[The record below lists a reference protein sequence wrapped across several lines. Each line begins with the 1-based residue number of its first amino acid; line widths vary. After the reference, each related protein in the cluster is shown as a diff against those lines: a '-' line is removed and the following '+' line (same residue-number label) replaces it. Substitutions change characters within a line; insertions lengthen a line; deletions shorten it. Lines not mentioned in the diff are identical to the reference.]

1 MQPVTII
8 PRKIKSGCKRNMK
21 YKILIIRFSIFLAT
35 YWKSD
40 IESGDFHYFFFSLLA
55 IETLKEK
62 NTSFSVRVE
71 PFLMWWL
78 PSHNRQPSEEA
89 IARMRTQR
97 VGGRAVG
104 SWRSSRQIR
113 PAAGAR
119 GKIALRHLLL
129 QNCANTSC
137 TLHKLRLISSASLSL
152 EYVLDTCFRTSC
164 LISAIYIYTHIIL
177 LHRTGRSSSQV
188 LGRVWS
194 PYCTV
199 TACALHHMIITFLS
213 RAC

>member
-1 MQPVTII
+1 M
-8 PRKIKSGCKRNMK
+8 SGYRPNLK
-21 YKILIIRFSIFLAT
+21 YKILIMRFSIFVAT
-35 YWKSD
+35 YLKIRYRIWRFSLL
-40 IESGDFHYFFFSLLA
+40 FFFSLLA
-55 IETLKEK
+55 IETLKER

-152 EYVLDTCFRTSC
+152 EYVLDTYFRTSC
-164 LISAIYIYTHIIL
+164 LISAIDIYTHIFL
-177 LHRTGRSSSQV
+177 LHRTRRSSSQV
-188 LGRVWS
+188 LGRV
-194 PYCTV
+194 
-199 TACALHHMIITFLS
+199 
-213 RAC
+213 

>member
-1 MQPVTII
+1 MTII
-8 PRKIKSGCKRNMK
+8 PRKIKPCLAIDQIRNT
-21 YKILIIRFSIFLAT
+21 KILIIRFSNIFGYIL
-35 YWKSD
+35 KSRHR
-40 IESGDFHYFFFSLLA
+40 IWRFSLLFFFSLLA
-55 IETLKEK
+55 IETLKER
-62 NTSFSVRVE
+62 NTSFAVRVE

-78 PSHNRQPSEEA
+78 PSHNRQPSKGG
-89 IARMRTQR
+89 IARMCTQR

-152 EYVLDTCFRTSC
+152 EYVLDTYFRTSC
-164 LISAIYIYTHIIL
+164 LISAIVIYIHTY
-177 LHRTGRSSSQV
+177 SS
-188 LGRVWS
+188 
-194 PYCTV
+194 CTAPDAAAHKFWV
-199 TACALHHMIITFLS
+199 ESDLCIALQQLAVSIT
-213 RAC
+213 

>member
-1 MQPVTII
+1 M
-8 PRKIKSGCKRNMK
+8 SGYRPNMK

-35 YWKSD
+35 YWESD
-40 IESGDFHYFFFSLLA
+40 IASGDFHDFFFPSLLA
-55 IETLKEK
+55 IETLKER
-62 NTSFSVRVE
+62 NTSFAVRVE
-71 PFLMWWL
+71 SFLMWWL

-89 IARMRTQR
+89 IARMCTQR

-152 EYVLDTCFRTSC
+152 EYVLDTYFRTSC
-164 LISAIYIYTHIIL
+164 LISAIDIFTHIFL

-194 PYCTV
+194 LYCTA
-199 TACALHHMIITFLS
+199 TACALHYMIITFLS
-213 RAC
+213 KAC